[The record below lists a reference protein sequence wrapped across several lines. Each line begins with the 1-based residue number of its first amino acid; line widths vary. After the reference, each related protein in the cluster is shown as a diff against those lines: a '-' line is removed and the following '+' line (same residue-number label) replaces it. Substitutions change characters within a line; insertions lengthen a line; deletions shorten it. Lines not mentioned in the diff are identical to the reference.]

1 MNFPLGYNSEG
12 KKIDKSILTVSNLF
26 VSYSTQPQIRDFLKR
41 LSINNDNADTQWL
54 EICRESN
61 RLSFPE
67 GTSIE
72 NYVYDNPSCGSILSK
87 EKLFTNPHKL
97 LKKRQTQ
104 KKLLQETLII
114 LIDDIWQVMPGLNK
128 MNSNWLKTI
137 LKEGAEWRIY
147 FVIGSNFPYRNLLLQ
162 LMQPGSKKNSPV
174 NELGAEIIINPD
186 QLLFFREMNELAFEI
201 FNPENL
207 EKTE

>member
-1 MNFPLGYNSEG
+1 MNFPLGYNSDG
-12 KKIDKSILTVSNLF
+12 KKIDKSILTVSHLF
-26 VSYSTQPQIRDFLKR
+26 VSYTTQPQIRDFLKR
-41 LSINNDNADTQWL
+41 LSINKENDHTQWL

-67 GTSIE
+67 GTSME
-72 NYVYDNPSCGSILSK
+72 SYVYDNPSCGSILSK
-87 EKLFTNPHKL
+87 EKLFTSPLRL
-97 LKKRQTQ
+97 LKKRQNQ
-104 KKLLQETLII
+104 KKLSQETLII
-114 LIDDIWQVMPGLNK
+114 VIDDIWQVMPGLNK

-186 QLLFFREMNELAFEI
+186 QLLFFREKNELAFEI
-201 FNPENL
+201 FYPENA
-207 EKTE
+207 E

>member
-1 MNFPLGYNSEG
+1 LNFPLGYNSDG
-12 KKIDKSILTVSNLF
+12 KKIDKSILTVSHLF
-26 VSYSTQPQIRDFLKR
+26 VSYTTQPQIRDFLKR
-41 LSINNDNADTQWL
+41 LSINNENDHTQWL

-61 RLSFPE
+61 RLSFPQ
-67 GTSIE
+67 GTSME
-72 NYVYDNPSCGSILSK
+72 SYVYDNPSCGSILSK
-87 EKLFTNPHKL
+87 EKLFTSPLRL
-97 LKKRQTQ
+97 LKKRQNQ
-104 KKLLQETLII
+104 KKLSQETLII

-137 LKEGAEWRIY
+137 LMDGAEQQIY

-201 FNPENL
+201 FYPEN
-207 EKTE
+207 TE

>member
-1 MNFPLGYNSEG
+1 MNFPLGYNSDG
-12 KKIDKSILTVSNLF
+12 KKIDKSILTVSHLF
-26 VSYSTQPQIRDFLKR
+26 VSYTTQPQIRDFLKR
-41 LSINNDNADTQWL
+41 LSINNENDHTQWL

-61 RLSFPE
+61 RLSFPQ
-67 GTSIE
+67 GTSME
-72 NYVYDNPSCGSILSK
+72 SYVYDNPSCGSILSK
-87 EKLFTNPHKL
+87 EKLFTSPLRL
-97 LKKRQTQ
+97 LKKRQNQ
-104 KKLLQETLII
+104 KKLSQEILII

-137 LKEGAEWRIY
+137 LMDGAEQQIY

-201 FNPENL
+201 FYPEN
-207 EKTE
+207 TE

>member
-1 MNFPLGYNSEG
+1 M
-12 KKIDKSILTVSNLF
+12 
-26 VSYSTQPQIRDFLKR
+26 
-41 LSINNDNADTQWL
+41 
-54 EICRESN
+54 
-61 RLSFPE
+61 
-67 GTSIE
+67 
-72 NYVYDNPSCGSILSK
+72 YDNPSCGSILSK

-104 KKLLQETLII
+104 KKLSQETLII

-201 FNPENL
+201 FYPENL

>member
-1 MNFPLGYNSEG
+1 MNFPLGYNSDG
-12 KKIDKSILTVSNLF
+12 KKIDKSILTVSHLF
-26 VSYSTQPQIRDFLKR
+26 VSYTTQPQIRDFLKR

-87 EKLFTNPHKL
+87 EKLFTSPLRL

-104 KKLLQETLII
+104 KKLSQETLII
-114 LIDDIWQVMPGLNK
+114 IIDDIWQVMPGLNK
-128 MNSNWLKTI
+128 TNSNWLKTI
-137 LKEGAEWRIY
+137 LKDGA
-147 FVIGSNFPYRNLLLQ
+147 
-162 LMQPGSKKNSPV
+162 
-174 NELGAEIIINPD
+174 
-186 QLLFFREMNELAFEI
+186 
-201 FNPENL
+201 
-207 EKTE
+207 

>member
-1 MNFPLGYNSEG
+1 LNFPLGYNSDG
-12 KKIDKSILTVSNLF
+12 KKIDKSILTVSHLF
-26 VSYSTQPQIRDFLKR
+26 VSYTTQPQIRDFLKR
-41 LSINNDNADTQWL
+41 LSINNENDHTQWL

-67 GTSIE
+67 GTSME
-72 NYVYDNPSCGSILSK
+72 SYVYDNPSCGSILSK
-87 EKLFTNPHKL
+87 EKLFTSPLRL
-97 LKKRQTQ
+97 LKKRQNQ
-104 KKLLQETLII
+104 KKLSQETLII
-114 LIDDIWQVMPGLNK
+114 VIDDIWQVIPGLNK

-137 LKEGAEWRIY
+137 LNEGAEWRIY
-147 FVIGSNFPYRNLLLQ
+147 FVIGSNFPYRNILLQ

-201 FNPENL
+201 FYPENA
-207 EKTE
+207 E